1 MTAGAELR
9 AGARRALPAVRR
21 ELERRRLLLIA
32 DARLPSI
39 AAIVARGPVT
49 GSWWSHPLAHEIYD
63 VCQWLE
69 AQPEIA
75 RLKLV
80 AGKVTFVH
88 RSLFASVA
96 AVGSAREPWQMRAL
110 TPGARRLLARCNARG
125 IVRLDELA
133 PRSRE
138 AAKARSKSASELEL
152 RLLVR
157 SDDVHTATGAHVRRL
172 WSWPAWRASLAP
184 VPDAISVASGRAALE
199 AAVAGLGRVTGR
211 RALLPWL

>member
-1 MTAGAELR
+1 MTP
-9 AGARRALPAVRR
+9 GARRALPAVRR
-21 ELERRRLLLIA
+21 ELEKRRLLLIA
-32 DARLPSI
+32 DAHLPSI
-39 AAIVARGPVT
+39 AALVAGGPIT

-63 VCQWLE
+63 VCQWLDL
-69 AQPEIA
+69 QPEVA
-75 RLKLV
+75 RVKLV

-110 TPGARRLLARCNARG
+110 TAAPKRLLARADADG
-125 IVRLDELA
+125 VVRLDELV

-138 AAKARSKSASELEL
+138 AVQARAKSASELER

-157 SDDVHTATGAHVRRL
+157 TDDVHTAAGAHARRL
-172 WSWPAWRASLAP
+172 WSWPAWRASLVP
-184 VPDAISVASGRAALE
+184 VPASIPVAAGRAALE
-199 AAVAGLGRVTGR
+199 DAVAGFGGVTGR